1 MVAVACCC
9 FELLTSL
16 MLAQVDPASLV
27 PLYRQALSARER
39 QYGARHPKVARGASD
54 LGLYLLKLGDREG
67 AVAALRQAL
76 EIDLE
81 QFPAGHPAVAED
93 RENLASALT
102 PSPETVSLLQQAS
115 NCPDP
120 HIAARVLSKLGAMQ
134 EQAQRPDLAM
144 ASYRQAL
151 KLEESAARLNDLA
164 LLLEPQPAEPLFR
177 KALAMRQ
184 RDSGPKHP
192 ETAIAMNNLGN
203 VLLAQRKVVEAERL
217 QRGALQILESALGK
231 DHPRTGVSCS
241 NLADVLRAKGDAAS
255 AKALYRRTLAIDER
269 AHGMAHRE
277 VAADLDNLAAYLLE
291 LGEKTEAASLSR
303 RAAAIKAGVK

>member
-1 MVAVACCC
+1 MVAVAWCSL
-9 FELLTSL
+9 LLTSL
-16 MLAQVDPASLV
+16 MLAQMDPASLV
-27 PLYRQALSARER
+27 PLYRQALAARQR
-39 QYGARHPKVARGASD
+39 QYGAKHPKVARSASD

-81 QFPAGHPAVAED
+81 QFPAEHPSVAGD
-93 RENLASALT
+93 RENLASALP
-102 PSPETVSLLQQAS
+102 PSPESASLLEQAS
-115 NCPDP
+115 HCSDP

-134 EQAQRPDLAM
+134 EQAQRPDLAL

-151 KLEESAARLNDLA
+151 KLDESAARLNDLA

-203 VLLAQRKVVEAERL
+203 VLLAQRKLVEAERL
-217 QRGALQILESALGK
+217 QRGALQILETALGK
-231 DHPRTGVSCS
+231 DHPRTGISCS
-241 NLADVLRAKGDAAS
+241 NLADVLRAKGDAVS
-255 AKALYRRTLAIDER
+255 AKALYRRTLSINEKAYGK
-269 AHGMAHRE
+269 AHLE
-277 VAADLDNLAAYLLE
+277 VAADLDNLAAYLDE
-291 LGEKTEAASLSR
+291 LGEKVESAHLSR
-303 RAAAIKAGVK
+303 RAAAIKAGAK

>member
-1 MVAVACCC
+1 MVAVAWSSL
-9 FELLTSL
+9 LLTSL

-27 PLYRQALSARER
+27 PLYRQALAARQR
-39 QYGARHPKVARGASD
+39 QHGPRHALVARSASD
-54 LGLYLLKLGDREG
+54 LGLYLLKLGEREG

-81 QFPAGHPAVAED
+81 QFPAEHSAVAGD
-93 RENLASALT
+93 RENLASALP
-102 PSPETVSLLQQAS
+102 PSAETVSLLEQAS
-115 NCPDP
+115 NCSDP
-120 HIAARVLSKLGAMQ
+120 RIAARVLSKLGALQ
-134 EQAQRPDLAM
+134 EQAQRSDLAV

-151 KLEESAARLNDLA
+151 KLDESAARLNDLA
-164 LLLEPQPAEPLFR
+164 LLLEPPPAEPLFR

-203 VLLAQRKVVEAERL
+203 VLLAQRKLVEAERL

-231 DHPRTGVSCS
+231 DHPRTGISCS

-255 AKALYRRTLAIDER
+255 AKALYRRTLAIDEKAYGR
-269 AHGMAHRE
+269 AHRE
-277 VAADLDNLAAYLLE
+277 VAADLDNLASYLDE
-291 LGEKTEAASLSR
+291 LGEKVEAASLSR
-303 RAAAIKAGVK
+303 RAAAIKAGAK